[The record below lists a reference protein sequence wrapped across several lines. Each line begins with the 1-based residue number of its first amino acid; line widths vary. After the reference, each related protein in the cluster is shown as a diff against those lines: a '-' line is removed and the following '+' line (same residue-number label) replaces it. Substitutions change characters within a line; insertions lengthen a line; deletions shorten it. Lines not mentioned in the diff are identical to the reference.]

1 MRIAIDLNDV
11 IRDYTNNFGKYFK
24 KGIDH
29 SFDIEELD
37 VYTNDFATLFPF
49 KKTDDYNHFV
59 YEDYSFELFGACP
72 PVEKNLPVKFNN
84 WINKTLGN
92 IDTEEENN
100 IIIVSPMENELTIQ
114 STYYFLSKIGCRVRE
129 VYLPKDSNTVWN
141 KCDVLI
147 TANPLFIETKPKDK
161 QIVKIKTTYNE
172 ELKGDYEFDSF
183 IEFMGD
189 ENNILKVIK
198 NGKEKK

>member
-1 MRIAIDLNDV
+1 
-11 IRDYTNNFGKYFK
+11 
-24 KGIDH
+24 
-29 SFDIEELD
+29 
-37 VYTNDFATLFPF
+37 
-49 KKTDDYNHFV
+49 
-59 YEDYSFELFGACP
+59 
-72 PVEKNLPVKFNN
+72 
-84 WINKTLGN
+84 
-92 IDTEEENN
+92 
-100 IIIVSPMENELTIQ
+100 MENELTIQ